1 MLSETRLLWSDQ
13 DCLFL
18 YDTLYPVHY
27 PGTVGSDEMAPYLSM
42 FNGHVSNSRVFPN
55 SRRFK

>member
-1 MLSETRLLWSDQ
+1 VRHDCSGVTKTVSFYMILCTR
-13 DCLFL
+13 
-18 YDTLYPVHY
+18 Y